1 MGTLLADKVQR
12 PCLLETEG
20 AKLWSELRKLD
31 PKAKRKDY
39 FNGGVWEIE
48 DLQSD
53 LQLEREQAAKMMA
66 EHATQESQEPPT
78 TEEEEEDDEDEE
90 EAEPVD

>member
-1 MGTLLADKVQR
+1 MVSLRR
-12 PCLLETEG
+12 PGKQQESEG
-20 AKLWSELRKLD
+20 AALWSELRKLD

-39 FNGGVWEIE
+39 FNDGVWEIE

-53 LQLEREQAAKMMA
+53 LQLEREQAAEMMA

-78 TEEEEEDDEDEE
+78 TEEEDDDEDEE